1 MQPLDRNSTP
11 PGGWKFY
18 QPETQWTMPTPLS
31 QSWKTAVERIVQHR
45 KANPALA
52 ETATVA
58 QAEADLEAYTRS
70 RIPKAIVDDGS
81 GSAVR
86 PSGGCGGC
94 GKR

>member
-1 MQPLDRNSTP
+1 MLPLDRNATP

-18 QPETQWTMPTPLS
+18 QPETQWTMPNPLS

-52 ETATVA
+52 DTANVA

-70 RIPKAIVDDGS
+70 RLPRPVVDDGS
-81 GSAVR
+81 GRTAKANS
-86 PSGGCGGC
+86 GCGGC
-94 GKR
+94 GRR

>member
-1 MQPLDRNSTP
+1 MQPLDRNATP

-52 ETATVA
+52 DTATVA

-70 RIPKAIVDDGS
+70 RLPRPVVDDGS
-81 GSAVR
+81 GRTAKAS
-86 PSGGCGGC
+86 SGCGGC
-94 GKR
+94 GRR

>member
-1 MQPLDRNSTP
+1 MQPLDRNATP

-18 QPETQWTMPTPLS
+18 QPETQWTMPNPLS

-52 ETATVA
+52 DTATIA

-70 RIPKAIVDDGS
+70 RLPRPVVDDGS
-81 GSAVR
+81 GRTAKTNS
-86 PSGGCGGC
+86 GCGGC
-94 GKR
+94 GRR

>member
-1 MQPLDRNSTP
+1 MQPLDRNATP

-52 ETATVA
+52 DTATVA

-70 RIPKAIVDDGS
+70 RLPRPVVDDGS
-81 GSAVR
+81 GRTAKANS
-86 PSGGCGGC
+86 GCGGC
-94 GKR
+94 GRR

>member
-1 MQPLDRNSTP
+1 MQPLDRNATP

-52 ETATVA
+52 NTATVA

-70 RIPKAIVDDGS
+70 RLPRPVVDDGS
-81 GSAVR
+81 GRTAKANS
-86 PSGGCGGC
+86 GCGGC
-94 GKR
+94 GRR